1 MNTNEPEA
9 DSGDGAGAH
18 APLFLQSLVFFFNHF
33 EGLQTVLFEVELIIN
48 NVTLTYVSSNTIERC
63 LTPNHLFLADNYYIL
78 LTQHQL

>member
-9 DSGDGAGAH
+9 DSGDGAGAR

-48 NVTLTYVSSNTIERC
+48 NVPLT
-63 LTPNHLFLADNYYIL
+63 
-78 LTQHQL
+78 